1 MAQFFGSVGM
11 VYPIFC
17 ACLMVMAVMEQS
29 GLGPLAFMFNLVA
42 GILQILSIYMA
53 FQLIWYQSGYV
64 YCLSWMPASG
74 WARCCGCWAL
84 ISKWSD
90 DPIGEFSHAR

>member
-1 MAQFFGSVGM
+1 
-11 VYPIFC
+11 
-17 ACLMVMAVMEQS
+17 MVMAVMEQS

-53 FQLIWYQSGYV
+53 FNLYGTSQAMFIALAGCQLVAGLV
-64 YCLSWMPASG
+64 VVG
-74 WARCCGCWAL
+74 WAL